1 MADAYDRRNSALAPI
16 SDSLHF
22 LMRLVLA
29 DRPADARVL
38 CVGVGTGAEILSL
51 AKAYPGWS
59 FVGIDPS
66 EEMLSVARRRLE
78 QAGVLDR
85 CELVQGYAEDAPGG
99 GFDAAVS
106 LLVAHFIKRE
116 DRGLF
121 YAAIHERLKP
131 GGRFVSAEISGD
143 LDAPEF
149 PEMLEDWKRV
159 QALMGA
165 TSESLAK
172 RQHDARCAGRP
183 DTGRDGSHV
192 EGGRL
197 SDASPVLPGLH
208 DPRLARGERL
218 GVADRRSRSPI
229 GFNGVRRRQR
239 RPKLPL
245 RLIFLSYSPTTGM

>member
-1 MADAYDRRNSALAPI
+1 MPQPANSPAFFNQEMADAYDRRNSALAPI

-29 DRPADARVL
+29 DRPADAHVL

-66 EEMLSVARRRLE
+66 EEMLFVARRRLE

-165 TSESLAK
+165 TPESLAK
-172 RQHDARCAGRP
+172 LGGMMRDVLAVLTPAETEAMWKAGGFR
-183 DTGRDGSHV
+183 T
-192 EGGRL
+192 
-197 SDASPVLPGLH
+197 PVPFFQ
-208 DPRLARGERL
+208 AFMIRGWHA
-218 GVADRRSRSPI
+218 VKD
-229 GFNGVRRRQR
+229 
-239 RPKLPL
+239 
-245 RLIFLSYSPTTGM
+245 

>member
-1 MADAYDRRNSALAPI
+1 MPQPANSPAFFNQEMADAYDRRNSALAPI
-16 SDSLHF
+16 SDNLHF

-59 FVGIDPS
+59 FVGVDPS
-66 EEMLSVARRRLE
+66 EEMLAVARRRLE

-85 CELVQGYAEDAPGG
+85 CELVQGYADDAPDG

-116 DRGLF
+116 DRGAF
-121 YAAIHERLKP
+121 YAALHERLKP

-143 LDAPEF
+143 IDAPEF

-165 TSESLAK
+165 TPESLAK
-172 RQHDARCAGRP
+172 LGAMMRDVLAVLTPAETEAMWKAGGFRK
-183 DTGRDGSHV
+183 
-192 EGGRL
+192 
-197 SDASPVLPGLH
+197 PVPFFQ
-208 DPRLARGERL
+208 AFMIRGWHA
-218 GVADRRSRSPI
+218 VKD
-229 GFNGVRRRQR
+229 
-239 RPKLPL
+239 
-245 RLIFLSYSPTTGM
+245 

>member
-1 MADAYDRRNSALAPI
+1 MPQPANSPAFFNQEMADAYDRRNSALAPI

-172 RQHDARCAGRP
+172 LGGMMRDVLAVLTPAETEAMWKAGGFR
-183 DTGRDGSHV
+183 T
-192 EGGRL
+192 
-197 SDASPVLPGLH
+197 PVPFFQ
-208 DPRLARGERL
+208 AFMIRGWHA
-218 GVADRRSRSPI
+218 VKD
-229 GFNGVRRRQR
+229 
-239 RPKLPL
+239 
-245 RLIFLSYSPTTGM
+245 